1 MKWIKTFEAFNFDFD
16 LYKEISYLEFRE
28 LCRREIINPTQEK
41 LEEIYQILA
50 NNTKKEITN
59 PKLGDSVDYIQHY
72 LYEDS
77 RGSFDIYPDFYF
89 YEVDLY
95 KSHDV
100 YGLRNN
106 YLYVTEITEN
116 FYLILYSIIPDGKES
131 IYRNPFYF
139 ICDDLVGIE
148 EFVKNQLNL
157 RKFELEEFP

>member
-1 MKWIKTFEAFNFDFD
+1 
-16 LYKEISYLEFRE
+16 
-28 LCRREIINPTQEK
+28 
-41 LEEIYQILA
+41 
-50 NNTKKEITN
+50 
-59 PKLGDSVDYIQHY
+59 
-72 LYEDS
+72 
-77 RGSFDIYPDFYF
+77 
-89 YEVDLY
+89 
-95 KSHDV
+95 
-100 YGLRNN
+100 LRNN